1 MSEIG
6 KLIKKRREE
15 LGLTQEELA
24 SRLGYKSKTTI
35 AKIESGIND
44 IAQSKVM
51 DFAKALETT
60 PAYLMNIRDSQ
71 EKNNFNYLDFV
82 CNTSIGFEIT
92 GRSLQH
98 SPEIYSALLSCV
110 KDIFGNDSTLYSK
123 KGKNDFKT
131 LYGHLS
137 SPDTSY
143 EEKANLL
150 NSLIDFVICDPDTKK
165 MQIFIDTEVHNQSL
179 QHRRLSQLF
188 TTLNNTGIN
197 RVLEYATALSSL
209 PSYQKKLTSIES
221 IENCS
226 FISHTCTDVEQT
238 PENMQHNPGVM
249 DDNKNSE

>member
-1 MSEIG
+1 MNIGDNIRRIRQKKGLSQKQLGELLHMSPIMISQYENG
-6 KLIKKRREE
+6 KRNPKLE
-15 LGLTQEELA
+15 
-24 SRLGYKSKTTI
+24 TI
-35 AKIESGIND
+35 QKI
-44 IAQSKVM
+44 
-51 DFAKALETT
+51 AKALETT
-60 PAYLMNIRDSQ
+60 PGYLMNISEPQ

-82 CNTSIGFEIT
+82 SDASIGFEIT

-98 SPEIYSALLSCV
+98 SPEVYSTLLSWV

-131 LYGHLS
+131 LYELLS

-143 EEKANLL
+143 EEKATLL

-165 MQIFIDTEVHNQSL
+165 LQIFIDTEVRDQSL
-179 QHRRLSQLF
+179 QHQRLSQLF

-221 IENCS
+221 IEKCS
-226 FISHTCTDVEQT
+226 FTSHTCTNVEQT
-238 PENMQHNPGVM
+238 PENMQYDSGIM
-249 DDNKNSE
+249 DDNKNLE